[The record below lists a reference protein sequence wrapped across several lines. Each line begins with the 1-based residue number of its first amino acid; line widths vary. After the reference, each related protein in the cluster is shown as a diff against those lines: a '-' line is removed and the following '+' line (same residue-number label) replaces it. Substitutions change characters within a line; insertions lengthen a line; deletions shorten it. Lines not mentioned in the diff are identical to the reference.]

1 MGASNRPPR
10 LAEAASKLPGMKVLT
25 HRSLVLPMACL
36 LAGAPLLQ
44 ARSRQEPRPPQQ
56 IVTEAVAAE
65 LAAAQNDRSHWHYR
79 DERKDQRDSISVVV
93 QTEQGAVTR
102 LIARAGH
109 PLSPSEAE
117 AENNRINTFIHDP
130 VQLARQRR
138 DGAQDDRSA
147 RELLNMLPT
156 AFLWR
161 LQSEDAETWHL
172 HFEPNP
178 DFTPPNLQAR
188 VLSTMNGEL
197 VVDKS
202 QHRIETISGRLTRDV
217 TIGFGFFGRL
227 RAGGTFRVERRQL
240 APGLWQITET
250 HVHIDGKALF
260 FKNIS
265 QEQDEVQSDFT
276 PVPEHT
282 TLEQAVALSRLLPA
296 APSREPAATPAAT
309 APQSHR
315 H

>member
-1 MGASNRPPR
+1 MGVQASNRPPR
-10 LAEAASKLPGMKVLT
+10 FAEAASKLPGMKVLT
-25 HRSLVLPMACL
+25 HRSLVLLLACL

-44 ARSRQEPRPPQQ
+44 ARSRQESSQAQQ
-56 IVTEAVAAE
+56 LVAEAVAAE
-65 LAAAQNDRSHWHYR
+65 LVAAQSDHSRWHYR
-79 DERKDQRDSISVVV
+79 DERRDQRDSISIVV
-93 QTEQGAVTR
+93 QTAQGAVTR

-130 VQLARQRR
+130 VQLARQHK
-138 DGAQDDRSA
+138 DGAQDEKSA

-161 LQSEDAETWHL
+161 LESEDAQTWHL
-172 HFEPNP
+172 HFEPDP
-178 DFTPPNLQAR
+178 DFDPPSLQAR
-188 VLSTMNGEL
+188 VLGAMNGEL

-217 TIGFGFFGRL
+217 TFGFGFFGRL
-227 RAGGTFRVERRQL
+227 HAGGIFRVERRQI

-265 QEQDEVQSDFT
+265 QEQDEIQTDFT
-276 PVPEHT
+276 PVPDNI
-282 TLEQAVALSRLLPA
+282 TLERAVELSRLITP
-296 APSREPAATPAAT
+296 PSREPAALP

>member
-1 MGASNRPPR
+1 
-10 LAEAASKLPGMKVLT
+10 MKVIT
-25 HRSLVLPMACL
+25 HWNPVSLLAVSLMACL

-44 ARSRQEPRPPQQ
+44 ARSRQEPRQPEQ

-65 LAAAQNDRSHWHYR
+65 LAAAQNDHSHWHYR
-79 DERKDQRDSISVVV
+79 DERKDQRDSISIVV

-109 PLSPSEAE
+109 PLSPAEAE
-117 AENNRINTFIHDP
+117 AENNRINNFIHDP
-130 VQLARQRR
+130 AQLARQRK

-161 LQSEDAETWHL
+161 LESEDAETWHL

-178 DFTPPNLQAR
+178 DFQPPDLQAR
-188 VLSTMNGEL
+188 VLSAMNGEL

-217 TIGFGFFGRL
+217 TFGFGFFGRL
-227 RAGGTFRVERRQL
+227 RAGGIFRVERRQI

-265 QEQDEVQSDFT
+265 QQQDEVQTDFT
-276 PVPEHT
+276 PVPDNI
-282 TLEQAVALSRLLPA
+282 TLERAVELSRLLPA
-296 APSREPAATPAAT
+296 PPSREPAATPAAT

>member
-1 MGASNRPPR
+1 
-10 LAEAASKLPGMKVLT
+10 MKALT
-25 HRSLVLPMACL
+25 HRSLALLLACL
-36 LAGAPLLQ
+36 LPGTPLLQ
-44 ARSRQEPRPPQQ
+44 ARSRQEPRPAQQ
-56 IVTEAVAAE
+56 IVAEAVAAE
-65 LAAAQNDRSHWHYR
+65 LAAAQNDHSHWHYR

-117 AENNRINTFIHDP
+117 AENNRINNFIHDP
-130 VQLARQRR
+130 VQLARQRK
-138 DGAQDDRSA
+138 DGAQDEKSA

-161 LQSEDAETWHL
+161 LESEDAQTWHL

-178 DFTPPNLQAR
+178 DFAPPSLQAR
-188 VLSTMNGEL
+188 VLGTMNGEL

-217 TIGFGFFGRL
+217 TFGFGFFGRL
-227 RAGGTFRVERRQL
+227 HAGGTFRVERRQL
-240 APGLWQITET
+240 APHLWQITET

-265 QEQDEVQSDFT
+265 QEQDEIQTDFI
-276 PVPEHT
+276 PVPDNT
-282 TLEQAVALSRLLPA
+282 TLEQAVELSRLVTP
-296 APSREPAATPAAT
+296 PSREPAAPP

>member
-1 MGASNRPPR
+1 MRVIAY
-10 LAEAASKLPGMKVLT
+10 L
-25 HRSLVLPMACL
+25 SLVSL
-36 LAGAPLLQ
+36 LATPLLQ
-44 ARSRQEPRPPQQ
+44 ARSRQEPVQPQQ
-56 IVTEAVAAE
+56 IVAQAVAAE
-65 LAAAQNDRSHWHYR
+65 LAAAQNDRSLWRYR
-79 DERKDQRDSISVVV
+79 DERKDQHDSISIVV
-93 QTEQGAVTR
+93 QTGLGAVTR
-102 LIARAGH
+102 LVARAGH

-117 AENNRINTFIHDP
+117 TENNRVNNFIHDP
-130 VQLARQRR
+130 SQLARQRK
-138 DGAQDDRSA
+138 DGAQDDRNA

-161 LQSEDAETWHL
+161 IESEDAQTWHL

-178 DFTPPNLQAR
+178 NFSPPSLQAR
-188 VLSTMNGEL
+188 VLSAMNGEM
-197 VVDKS
+197 VVDKT
-202 QHRIETISGRLTRDV
+202 QHRIETISGRLIRDV
-217 TIGFGFFGRL
+217 TFGFGLFGRL

-265 QEQDEVQSDFT
+265 QEQDEVQIDFT
-276 PVPEHT
+276 PVSDDT
-282 TLEQAVALSRLLPA
+282 TLEQAAQMTRPEA
-296 APSREPAATPAAT
+296 APSRTPAVTA

>member
-1 MGASNRPPR
+1 M
-10 LAEAASKLPGMKVLT
+10 PGMRVIAYLSIV
-25 HRSLVLPMACL
+25 SLMAT
-36 LAGAPLLQ
+36 PLLQ
-44 ARSRQEPRPPQQ
+44 ARSRQETVPAQQ
-56 IVTEAVAAE
+56 IVAQAVAAE
-65 LAAAQNDRSHWHYR
+65 LAAAENDRSRWRYR
-79 DERKDQRDSISVVV
+79 DERKDQHDSISIVV
-93 QTEQGAVTR
+93 QTEEGAVTR

-117 AENNRINTFIHDP
+117 AENNRVNNFIHDP
-130 VQLARQRR
+130 SALARQRK
-138 DGAQDDRSA
+138 DGAQDDRNA

-161 LQSEDAETWHL
+161 IESEDAHAWRL

-178 DFTPPNLQAR
+178 DFAPPSLQAR
-188 VLSTMNGEL
+188 VLSAMNGEL

-202 QHRIETISGRLTRDV
+202 QHRIETISGRLTHDV
-217 TIGFGFFGRL
+217 TFGFGLFGRL

-265 QEQDEVQSDFT
+265 QEQDEIQTDFT
-276 PVPEHT
+276 PVPENIA
-282 TLEQAVALSRLLPA
+282 LEQAAQMTHPQA
-296 APSREPAATPAAT
+296 APSRAPAVTA